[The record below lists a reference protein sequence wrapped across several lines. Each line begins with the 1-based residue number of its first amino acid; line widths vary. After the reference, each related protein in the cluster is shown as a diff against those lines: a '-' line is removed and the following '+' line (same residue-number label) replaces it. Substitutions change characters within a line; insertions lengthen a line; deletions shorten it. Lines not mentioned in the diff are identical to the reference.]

1 MVDSIPPTPYQCL
14 RGHGGIPNPKTTG
27 SSQEPTYQIG
37 SRQRSHGPL
46 HKQRGFQV
54 KSYQPCDVSNIF
66 HGSIEPVA
74 SVSSPSS
81 GSTKCSGGLTFED
94 DSAGVGVVTGPE
106 IIQMDP
112 VSGPGSPDRPVCN
125 RVQPQTRVLRSPQPG
140 PSGLRHRRNVFGLE
154 HLGENLFIPTNKS
167 VDESVRQTQNFQG
180 PGCSS
185 SPQLAQKQLVS
196 PAGGTGS
203 PPSTDTQSNTNT
215 SSTNSQCVSFLK
227 NSECPNF
234 MDFMKF
240 AAQRGADIDPQNT
253 LFLESDKR
261 ESTLRQY
268 DSAIKKLAK
277 FLRDSKVE
285 MMTMNL
291 TVTFFRILFE
301 SGLAASTITTIKSA
315 LKKIFHIGFNI
326 DLTDSYFSSIPRA
339 CARLKPSTRSSSVS
353 WFLNDVLKLASDT
366 LNESCNYIPLLRKTL
381 FLMSLA
387 SGARISELSAL
398 TRDPGHIE
406 FLSSGEVLLSPDKRF
421 LAKNEDPQ
429 NRWSPWKIVPLPQD
443 PSLCP
448 VNTLK
453 AYLNGTSIKSSGP
466 LFIREN
472 GGTITLKGIRQ
483 QILYFIKQANPES
496 FPHVHDIQAVAT
508 SINYFHHMNFD
519 ELTKY
524 TGWKSPKV
532 FKRHYLKPL
541 EALKF
546 ATVAAGNVVLPESND
561 S

>member
-1 MVDSIPPTPYQCL
+1 MVP
-14 RGHGGIPNPKTTG
+14 
-27 SSQEPTYQIG
+27 
-37 SRQRSHGPL
+37 
-46 HKQRGFQV
+46 
-54 KSYQPCDVSNIF
+54 
-66 HGSIEPVA
+66 
-74 SVSSPSS
+74 
-81 GSTKCSGGLTFED
+81 GST
-94 DSAGVGVVTGPE
+94 
-106 IIQMDP
+106 IIQMDLI
-112 VSGPGSPDRPVCN
+112 SGPGSPGRPVCD
-125 RVQPQTRVLRSPQPG
+125 RVQPQTRMLRSPQPG
-140 PSGLRHRRNVFGLE
+140 PSGLCHRRNVVRLE
-154 HLGENLFIPTNKS
+154 HLEEDLLVPSDKS
-167 VDESVRQTQNFQG
+167 SDESVGQTQVFQR
-180 PGCSS
+180 PSS
-185 SPQLAQKQLVS
+185 SGSPQLAQEQLVS
-196 PAGGTGS
+196 SVGGTGS

-240 AAQRGADIDPQNT
+240 AAQRGAAIDPQNT

-268 DSAIKKLAK
+268 DSAVKKLAK

-285 MMTMNL
+285 KMTMNL
-291 TVTFFRILFE
+291 TVTFFRTLFE
-301 SGLAASTITTIKSA
+301 SGLAANTITTIKSA

-339 CARLKPSTRSSSVS
+339 CARLKPSTHPSAVS
-353 WFLNDVLKLASDT
+353 WFLNDVLKMASDT
-366 LNESCNYIPLLRKTL
+366 LNESCNYIALLRKTL
-381 FLMSLA
+381 FLLSLA

-406 FLSSGEVLLSPDKRF
+406 FLSSGEVLLSPNKVF

-429 NRWSPWKIVPLPQD
+429 NRWSSWKIVPLPQD

-448 VNTLK
+448 VTTLK
-453 AYLNGTSIKSSGP
+453 SYLNRTSMKSTGP

-483 QILYFIKQANPES
+483 HILYFTKQANPES
-496 FPHVHDIQAVAT
+496 FPHVHDIRAVAT
-508 SINYFHHMNFD
+508 SVNYFHHMNFD

-546 ATVAAGNVVLPESND
+546 ATVAAGNVVPPEGNES
-561 S
+561 